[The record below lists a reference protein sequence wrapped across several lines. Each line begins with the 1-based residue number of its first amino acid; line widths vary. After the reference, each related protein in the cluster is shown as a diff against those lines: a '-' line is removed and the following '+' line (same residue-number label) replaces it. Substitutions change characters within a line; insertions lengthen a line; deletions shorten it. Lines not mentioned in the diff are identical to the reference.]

1 MSPYPARSGNPGK
14 WVCPFAVIVML
25 AACGGKDA
33 SAPSVPVVTVATVDV
48 RPLQSSLIEGRTA
61 QLTVTLRAANG
72 SDVTGVPVSWTS
84 SDPEVATVTESG
96 VVTAKRAGTVTITAS
111 AQNRQGSAQLS
122 VIGLA
127 SLTLTKASG
136 DAQTG
141 IAGFA
146 LADSIRVLVM
156 APDASSVANLNIT
169 FTASAGA
176 LSPSAATTDAAGV
189 VATQW
194 TPPAAGT
201 PTLTATLAPGRST
214 SFTATVRDP
223 IACSITN
230 TATFLH
236 EGPTDYTVFAQSQ
249 GVVKAI
255 MLLGDF
261 SDMAS
266 TETPDAAAGAFV
278 PGATS
283 WYTEASYGRMT
294 LDVTVHR
301 KWLRLSQPA
310 ANYAYDPRTGGD
322 PYRFVRELVTLAD
335 AEIDFSQYTLAYF
348 VPVRGAS
355 ILTVALSPLNINVI
369 SADGK
374 RLRYLTI
381 LGADFR
387 FPNAPADLAQ
397 HGMAHETAHQF
408 GLPDLYSVVPNVP
421 VFGYVGYWDVMSS
434 HAQGAHFFAWH
445 KQKLGWLQAQDMV
458 CLETGGVEAVV
469 QPIETSGGLKA
480 VAIRTAPTRVIV
492 AEVRRRVGRD
502 ARLGDEGV
510 LVYSVDGTIGNGN
523 GPIRILPS
531 TTVVDP
537 AQQAQFG
544 PFYNATFGVT
554 AGKSRRFQEAATGVT
569 IDVVAEVGSAYRLRV
584 RRP

>member
-1 MSPYPARSGNPGK
+1 
-14 WVCPFAVIVML
+14 
-25 AACGGKDA
+25 
-33 SAPSVPVVTVATVDV
+33 
-48 RPLQSSLIEGRTA
+48 
-61 QLTVTLRAANG
+61 
-72 SDVTGVPVSWTS
+72 
-84 SDPEVATVTESG
+84 
-96 VVTAKRAGTVTITAS
+96 
-111 AQNRQGSAQLS
+111 
-122 VIGLA
+122 
-127 SLTLTKASG
+127 
-136 DAQTG
+136 
-141 IAGFA
+141 
-146 LADSIRVLVM
+146 
-156 APDASSVANLNIT
+156 
-169 FTASAGA
+169 
-176 LSPSAATTDAAGV
+176 
-189 VATQW
+189 
-194 TPPAAGT
+194 
-201 PTLTATLAPGRST
+201 
-214 SFTATVRDP
+214 
-223 IACSITN
+223 
-230 TATFLH
+230 
-236 EGPTDYTVFAQSQ
+236 
-249 GVVKAI
+249 

-266 TETPDAAAGAFV
+266 TETADAAAAAFV

-283 WYTEASYGRMT
+283 WYTEASYGRMV

-310 ANYAYDPRTGGD
+310 ANYAYDPRVGGD
-322 PYRFVRELVTLAD
+322 PYRFIRELVMLAD
-335 AEIDFSQYTLAYF
+335 AEIDFSQYT
-348 VPVRGAS
+348 
-355 ILTVALSPLNINVI
+355 LSPLNINVI

-458 CLETGGVEAVV
+458 CLETGGLEAVV

-502 ARLGDEGV
+502 VRLGDEGV

-531 TTVVDP
+531 TTVVDLT
-537 AQQAQFG
+537 QQAQFG
-544 PFYNATFGVT
+544 PFYNATFGVA
-554 AGKSRRFQEAATGVT
+554 AGKSRRFQETATGVT
-569 IDVVAEVGSAYRLRV
+569 IDVVAEVGSAFRLRV
-584 RRP
+584 KRP